1 MPVHKVE
8 NEHKI
13 RVARICCRRAPA
25 DYNLMKLDAHERL
38 RTAIDVAAE
47 PDRLKAL
54 GLSALRSL

>member
-1 MPVHKVE
+1 
-8 NEHKI
+8 
-13 RVARICCRRAPA
+13 
-25 DYNLMKLDAHERL
+25 MKLDAHERL